1 MSSNMING
9 NKFQVLSE
17 EESKKKSNIVYYD
30 NGNININE
38 SFQEYQE
45 LCDAMKR
52 GESWY
57 DIMYPR
63 NQDIVV
69 DNSEWIDSA
78 KAGKKRP
85 RPITINNISRD
96 IKKPRYN

>member
-1 MSSNMING
+1 
-9 NKFQVLSE
+9 
-17 EESKKKSNIVYYD
+17 
-30 NGNININE
+30 
-38 SFQEYQE
+38 
-45 LCDAMKR
+45 MKR

-78 KAGKKRP
+78 RAGKKRQ
-85 RPITINNISRD
+85 RPITINDISRD